1 MRNGTA
7 ARFSG
12 FAAGLVVLVASGW
25 FLTGQ
30 AASPVQQGYPTDW
43 SHHHVVFSRPA
54 NSRAAAR
61 IARDPRYWQ
70 QFARRNVPRVLSEDG
85 YIPLAAKSFAK
96 GKSSGGSATT
106 IHGDW
111 SENMGSGASVGVD
124 NYPAK
129 YTFQTTT
136 ANCGSAAAPD
146 FVVFNTGL
154 MGSTTQASI
163 VAYDNLYSGCSGTV
177 PQTYWAYNTQ
187 GRVLTSPAFSL
198 DGTQVAFVESIGQGI
213 LVLLKWKASTGT
225 IGAPANP
232 TVVTNAAYRTCTAP
246 CMTTITLK
254 SGLGPAV
261 DDTTSSVFPDYSSD
275 TLYVGG
281 ALGWLHKITGAF
293 LGLSPK
299 EVTTGG
305 FPVQVNPVNT
315 TTLSS
320 PVFDGTSVFV
330 GDYGGYFYRV
340 DPTTGAVVQSA
351 QLDHGAGIAAGPYVD
366 TTANLVYVFVSSD
379 GTTNC
384 VGATPCSAVQV
395 LSTNF
400 AAGASG
406 TKVTVG
412 SAGTALTPNVLYNGD
427 FDSTYQNAVNATGD
441 LYVCGN
447 TGGRPRLYQVPITN
461 GVPGTAVAGPVLANT
476 TTGCSTITDVYNP
489 NTTGSATE
497 WIFASVQ
504 TRGLGSN
511 CAALGCIFGFKN
523 TPRLSSTAYSV
534 GQTVLDSKFQ
544 IQVVS
549 TAGISAATAPTWSI
563 GVGGSTTDGTV
574 KWFNQGPYNPSI
586 APWAPNTNYAVG
598 IQVLDSNSNVQQCTK
613 AGTSNATAPT
623 WTTGAGG
630 NTSENGAGPHW
641 TNLGSISIANA
652 RSAGGA
658 TGVILDNTV
667 PSSTLPGASQIYFS
681 TRSNQNCATSGG
693 TGGCAIQASQTALK

>member
-1 MRNGTA
+1 MSNGTA

-12 FAAGLVVLVASGW
+12 FAAGLLALVASGW

-30 AASPVQQGYPTDW
+30 AASPEHQGYPTDW
-43 SHHHVVFSRPA
+43 SHHHVVFSQPA
-54 NSRAAAR
+54 NSRTAAR

-70 QFARRNVPRVLSEDG
+70 QFARRNVPRILSEDG
-85 YIPLAAKSFAK
+85 YAPLGVRSFAGRK
-96 GKSSGGSATT
+96 GGSTT
-106 IHGDW
+106 RTTGHRDW

-136 ANCGSAAAPD
+136 ANCGSAVAPD

-154 MGSTTQASI
+154 MGSSTQASI
-163 VAYDNLYSGCSGTV
+163 IAYDNLYSGCTGTV

-187 GRVLTSPAFSL
+187 GKVLTSPAISL

-213 LVLLKWKASTGT
+213 LVLLKWKAGTGT
-225 IGAPANP
+225 ISAPVTP
-232 TVVTNAAYRTCTAP
+232 TLVASSSYRTCTAP
-246 CMTTITLK
+246 CMTQITLR
-254 SGLGPAV
+254 SGSGTAT
-261 DDTTSSVFPDYSSD
+261 DDTTSSVFPDYSND

-293 LGLSPK
+293 LGLNPK

-305 FPVQVNPVNT
+305 FPVQVNPSNP

-340 DPTTGAVVQSA
+340 DPTTGAVVRSA
-351 QLDHGAGIAAGPYVD
+351 QLDHGTGLVAGPYVD
-366 TTANLVYVFVSSD
+366 TTANLVYVFASSD

-384 VGATPCSAVQV
+384 VGSTPCSAVNV

-400 AAGASG
+400 AANATG
-406 TKVTVG
+406 TEVTVG
-412 SAGTALTPNVLYNGD
+412 SAGTALTPNALYNGD
-427 FDSTYQNAVNATGD
+427 FDSTYQNSVNATGN

-447 TGGRPRLYQVPITN
+447 TGGPPVLYQVPITN

-489 NTTGSATE
+489 NAGPATE

-504 TRGLGSN
+504 TGGLGSS
-511 CAALGCIFGFKN
+511 CASQGCIFGFKN
-523 TPRLSSTAYSV
+523 TPRLPSTAYAV
-534 GQTVLDSKFQ
+534 GQMVLDSNFQ
-544 IQVVS
+544 VQVVAS
-549 TAGISAATAPTWSI
+549 AGTSGATTPTWSTAI
-563 GVGGSTTDGTV
+563 GGTTTDGSL
-574 KWFNQGPYNPSI
+574 KWFNQGPYQASV
-586 APWAPNTNYAVG
+586 APWAPNTSYAVG
-598 IQVLDSNSNVQQCTK
+598 DEVLDSIGDVEQCSK
-613 AGTSNATAPT
+613 AGISNATAPT

-630 NTSENGAGPHW
+630 NTAENGGGPHW
-641 TNLGSISIANA
+641 TNLGAISIANA
-652 RSAGGA
+652 HSAGGA
-658 TGVILDNTV
+658 SGVILDNTV
-667 PSSTLPGASQIYFS
+667 PSSTLAGASQIYFS
-681 TRSNQNCATSGG
+681 TQSNQNCATSGG
-693 TGGCAIQASQTALK
+693 TGGCALQFSQTALQ